1 MLENFLEFVFHVFL
15 SHHRSCQA
23 FNSKLTSLPSRLD
36 SAIAVGIPAGTIKS
50 HSSSAPTAENI
61 TTPHGVSDVSQ
72 LERRVFALEI
82 FLGSSSNS
90 VDMEAAQ
97 RSQGGV
103 LGFQE
108 DSGTLSAGGSFP
120 LIDSITR

>member
-1 MLENFLEFVFHVFL
+1 MAAE
-15 SHHRSCQA
+15 
-23 FNSKLTSLPSRLD
+23 TSTS
-36 SAIAVGIPAGTIKS
+36 TIKS
-50 HSSSAPTAENI
+50 PTNSAPITESS
-61 TTPHGVSDVSQ
+61 TTPHAVGDVSQ
-72 LERRVFALEI
+72 LERRVFALEA

-120 LIDSITR
+120 LIDNITR

>member
-1 MLENFLEFVFHVFL
+1 MAAE
-15 SHHRSCQA
+15 
-23 FNSKLTSLPSRLD
+23 TSTS
-36 SAIAVGIPAGTIKS
+36 TIKPS
-50 HSSSAPTAENI
+50 TNSAPI
-61 TTPHGVSDVSQ
+61 TESSTTHAVSDVSQ
-72 LERRVFALEI
+72 LERRVFALET

-103 LGFQE
+103 LGFPE

-120 LIDSITR
+120 LIDNITR

>member
-1 MLENFLEFVFHVFL
+1 MAVE
-15 SHHRSCQA
+15 
-23 FNSKLTSLPSRLD
+23 TSTS
-36 SAIAVGIPAGTIKS
+36 TIKPS
-50 HSSSAPTAENI
+50 VNSTPVRESS
-61 TTPHGVSDVSQ
+61 TTPHAVSDVSQ
-72 LERRVFALEI
+72 LERRVFALEM

-120 LIDSITR
+120 LIDNITR

>member
-1 MLENFLEFVFHVFL
+1 MAAE
-15 SHHRSCQA
+15 
-23 FNSKLTSLPSRLD
+23 TSTNT
-36 SAIAVGIPAGTIKS
+36 VKS
-50 HSSSAPTAENI
+50 STNSAPI
-61 TTPHGVSDVSQ
+61 TESSTTTHAVSDVSQ
-72 LERRVFALEI
+72 LERRVFALET

-108 DSGTLSAGGSFP
+108 DSGTSSAGGSFP
-120 LIDSITR
+120 LIDNITR

>member
-1 MLENFLEFVFHVFL
+1 MNL
-15 SHHRSCQA
+15 SNHLLCQA
-23 FNSKLTSLPSRLD
+23 FNRKASSLPSRLD
-36 SAIAVGIPAGTIKS
+36 LAIAAEKPTSTNNPHVTT
-50 HSSSAPTAENI
+50 APTAENI
-61 TTPHGVSDVSQ
+61 TTQHTVNDVSQ
-72 LERRVFALEI
+72 LERRVFALET

-97 RSQGGV
+97 RSQGSV

-120 LIDSITR
+120 LIDGITR